1 MLQEDDAIGRLDVT
15 TVMGD
20 TDLDGDFDEL
30 YVLGGSS
37 FSIWSAD
44 GQQVF
49 DSGSDFERIT
59 AQRFPN
65 NFNANNEENDPEGRS
80 DAKGPEPEGV
90 AVGTLAGRTF
100 AFIGLERVGGIMVY
114 DITHP
119 QSAEF
124 VQYVTN
130 RDFSKDPE
138 TDPSVGDLAP
148 EGLAFVSAEDSPNGM
163 PLLVVG
169 NQVSGS
175 TSIYEIDVVEISND

>member
-1 MLQEDDAIGRLDVT
+1 M
-15 TVMGD
+15 
-20 TDLDGDFDEL
+20 
-30 YVLGGSS
+30 LGGRS

-65 NFNANNEENDPEGRS
+65 NFNANNDENDPEGRS
-80 DAKGPEPEGV
+80 DNKGPEPEGV

-169 NQVSGS
+169 NEVSGS
-175 TSIYEIDVVEISND
+175 TSIYEIDVIEISND